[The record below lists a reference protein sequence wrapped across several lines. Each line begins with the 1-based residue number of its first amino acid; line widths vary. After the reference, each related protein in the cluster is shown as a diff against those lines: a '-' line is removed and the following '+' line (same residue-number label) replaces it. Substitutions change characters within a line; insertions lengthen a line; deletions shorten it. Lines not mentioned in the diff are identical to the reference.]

1 VITEILSADHPEAV
15 RRAVAL
21 LRAGQLVVFPTDTV
35 YGVGAAAFDAD
46 AVSRLYDAKLRPAGK
61 AIPVLIADVADLA
74 HVARSVPVVAWQL
87 AERFWPGGLTIVLPR
102 SGALPDILTAGEDS
116 VAIRCPDH
124 PLPLALM
131 RELGAPLAAT
141 SANLSGQ
148 PAPTSA
154 DQAAHQLGGRVPLI
168 LDGGE
173 CAVGISST
181 VIDLSTDPPRLLRAG
196 AIPTDELRG
205 LLPQLT

>member
-1 VITEILSADHPEAV
+1 MTEIFPAGHPQAV

-21 LRAGQLVVFPTDTV
+21 LRAGQVVVFPTDTV

-46 AVSRLYDAKLRPAGK
+46 AVSRLYDAKGRPAGK
-61 AIPVLIADVADLA
+61 PIPVLIADMADLA
-74 HVARSVPVVAWQL
+74 HVARNVPVVARQL

-102 SGALPDILTAGEDS
+102 SLALPDILTADEDS

-124 PLPLALM
+124 PLPLALI

-148 PAPTSA
+148 PAPTTA
-154 DQAAHQLGGRVPLI
+154 NQAAHQLGGRVPLI

-173 CAVGISST
+173 CAVGIAST

-196 AIPTDELRG
+196 AIPTDELRR